1 MKVVV
6 CMLSTIQIK
15 LSTIQININNELK
28 TKTDQFFKNFGTDK
42 YSIR

>member
-6 CMLSTIQIK
+6 CM

-28 TKTDQFFKNFGTDK
+28 TKSDQFSKILELI
-42 YSIR
+42 SIPYVS

>member
-6 CMLSTIQIK
+6 CMLSTIQI
-15 LSTIQININNELK
+15 NVNNELK
-28 TKTDQFFKNFGTDK
+28 TKSDQFFKNFGTDK

>member
-6 CMLSTIQIK
+6 CM

-42 YSIR
+42 YSIC

>member
-6 CMLSTIQIK
+6 CMLSM
-15 LSTIQININNELK
+15 IQININDELK
-28 TKTDQFFKNFGTDK
+28 TKSDQFFKNFGTDK

>member
-6 CMLSTIQIK
+6 CM

-28 TKTDQFFKNFGTDK
+28 TKSNQFFKNFGTDK

>member
-6 CMLSTIQIK
+6 CM